1 MKKFLLCTYFL
12 ILSTSLQAWTHP
24 VSYQGAT
31 SLMSYNKSS
40 ETEWMLNHSLR
51 SYFAIGIQ
59 YYKTDKFEMNLARAN
74 LLAQRWNN
82 EDSQGNIYLSAG
94 QGVENSLGESKS
106 VTMGSVEAD
115 WESRKYYTSIQYNK
129 FLRENSGSTIRPDYE
144 TTKGRLGVA
153 PYLADFNEI
162 NSWLI
167 LQFDKTNQES
177 IETTQFIRLFYKN
190 TLIELGAR
198 VGGGWAF
205 NYMMHF

>member
-1 MKKFLLCTYFL
+1 MMKFLMCTYFL
-12 ILSTSLQAWTHP
+12 ILGVSIQALAHP

-31 SLMSYNKSS
+31 SLMSYNKDA
-40 ETEWMLNHSLR
+40 ETEWMLNQSLR
-51 SYFAIGIQ
+51 SYFAVGVQ
-59 YYKTDKFEMNLARAN
+59 YTKTEYFELSLVRAN

-82 EDSQGNIYLSAG
+82 ENSQGNIYLSVG
-94 QGVENSLGESKS
+94 SGIEKSFGENKS
-106 VTMGSVEAD
+106 ASMGSIEAD

-129 FLRENSGSTIRPDYE
+129 FIRENSGNIVRPDYE
-144 TTKGRLGVA
+144 TLKGRFGVA

-177 IETTQFIRLFYKN
+177 IETTQFVRLFYKN

-198 VGGGWAF
+198 IGGGWAF